1 MKFIVRSVLVFMA
14 LMPSLALASG
24 FNVSARVGTLGLGAE
39 AGYAFNDYVNLR
51 LALNNYSYG
60 YDTTEDGIEY
70 DFDFE
75 LESTAL
81 FLDIHP
87 FAGSFRIT
95 GGILDNKNRLE
106 GQAVPMGEYDIGGE
120 TYSGAE
126 VGTLYS
132 DVGLGESNP
141 VYIGLGWSKAL
152 GTSGFGVGFD
162 LGVVLQG
169 SPTVRLSA
177 TGPITTNPATA
188 EDFERDLR
196 AEEEDLQSELSDFE
210 TYPVISLGLTY
221 QF

>member
-1 MKFIVRSVLVFMA
+1 
-14 LMPSLALASG
+14 
-24 FNVSARVGTLGLGAE
+24 
-39 AGYAFNDYVNLR
+39 
-51 LALNNYSYG
+51 
-60 YDTTEDGIEY
+60 
-70 DFDFE
+70 
-75 LESTAL
+75 
-81 FLDIHP
+81 
-87 FAGSFRIT
+87 
-95 GGILDNKNRLE
+95 
-106 GQAVPMGEYDIGGE
+106 MGEYDIGGE

-188 EDFERDLR
+188 EEFERDLR

>member
-1 MKFIVRSVLVFMA
+1 MKIIIRSVLVSAA
-14 LMPSLALASG
+14 LLPALAAASG
-24 FNVSARVGTLGLGAE
+24 FNVSGRVGTLGLGAE
-39 AGYAFNDYVNLR
+39 VGYAFNDYVNVR
-51 LALNNYSYG
+51 LAMNNFSYD
-60 YDTTEDGIEY
+60 YNTTEDDIEF
-70 DFDFE
+70 DFDLE

-87 FAGSFRIT
+87 FAGAFRVT
-95 GGILDNKNRLE
+95 GGILDNRNRLD
-106 GQAVPMGEYDIGGE
+106 GQAVPMGEYEIGDQ

-132 DVGLGESNP
+132 NVALGESNP
-141 VYIGLGWSKAL
+141 VYVGLGWSKAL
-152 GTSGFGVGFD
+152 GTSGFGLGFD

-177 TGPITTNPATA
+177 TGPVTTNPATA
-188 EDFERDLR
+188 EEFEANLR
-196 AEEEDLQSELSDFE
+196 AEEEQLESDLSEFE